1 MQTTPSKS
9 ATSRK
14 KSAIPAVTE
23 AVTKVVARTHIP
35 EGMELE
41 EWQRL
46 LRKQYGERQEFRLE
60 NNGKHPVFSDF
71 SLTNP
76 ESGKTYRLAIRGD
89 KPGDN
94 FCSCPD
100 FGINTLG
107 TCKHIEFTLASLK
120 KLPEGVQQFENGY
133 QPAYSEVYLSYDLKR
148 EVRFRPGSEAPT
160 SLIAL
165 ASRYF
170 NDSGVLRERHLLDL
184 HIFLNALS
192 RWDWHEVRCYDDVM
206 SFIAEHQDAAHR
218 KALVEET
225 LREGIDA
232 PLFDTL
238 LKTQLFPYQRQ
249 GTLFAVS
256 SGRCLLGDDMG
267 LGKTI
272 QAIAAAELMARLFN
286 IQKVLVI
293 SPTSLKHQWKS
304 EIDRFTD
311 RSAAVIE
318 GLTPLRKAL
327 YGTDTFFKLTNYE
340 LVHRDLEMIRAWEPD
355 LIILDEAQRI
365 KNWKTRTAQT
375 VKSLESTFAIVLTGT
390 PLENRIEELHSLME
404 FVDRRQLGPLYRF
417 VHNHRVTDDRGKV
430 VGYRDLE
437 KVRTSLKGVMLR
449 RKKGEVLKQL
459 PSRMDKNFFVPM
471 TPEQMDIHQDYAEI
485 LFKLVAKWRQY
496 RFLCEADQRRLQ
508 MAMACMRMA
517 ADNTWL
523 VDRKSLHGPKL
534 EELEIILQ
542 ELMQEGKEKAVV
554 FSQWH
559 LMTDLVAKVLE
570 ANNIGYVHL
579 NGTVPS
585 RERKGL
591 MTSFRDDPDCR
602 VFLSTD
608 AGGVGLNL
616 QSGSLLINLDI
627 PWNPAVLEQRI
638 ARIHRMGQKKPVRI
652 INFVSQNSIE
662 ERILALLSFK
672 KSLFAG
678 VLDDDGSDV
687 VMMGQSQMEQF
698 MNSVEEATVGLEK
711 GDRPVARM
719 EVEEEVEIEEEEEE
733 ELTSNDEPE
742 EATLTTDEVEKPEP
756 VADAEQKALNDL
768 LAGGARFL
776 MGLSQALAPQKPDH
790 TVDSETKSEQP
801 LESIMQK
808 FIGKDDASGK
818 PCLKIPIPEPEVVNS
833 IVTGLQQ
840 LFRNFSGMK

>member
-1 MQTTPSKS
+1 MQTTNTKTTTKRNKSKL
-9 ATSRK
+9 
-14 KSAIPAVTE
+14 PAVAE
-23 AVTKVVARTHIP
+23 VLTKVARTHIP

-46 LRKQYGERQEFRLE
+46 LRKQYGERQEFKLV

-76 ESGKTYRLAIRGD
+76 ETGKTYRLAIRGD

-100 FGINTLG
+100 FSINTLG
-107 TCKHIEFTLASLK
+107 TCKHVEFTLASLK
-120 KLPEGVQQFENGY
+120 KLPKGAQQFENGY
-133 QPAYSEVYLSYDLKR
+133 QPTYSDIYLSYDLKR
-148 EVRFRPGSEAPT
+148 EIRFRPGVDAPA
-160 SLIAL
+160 AL
-165 ASRYF
+165 LTLANRYF
-170 NDSGVLRERHLLDL
+170 DDSGVLKERHLLDL

-192 RWDWHEVRCYDDVM
+192 RWKWHEVRCYDDVM
-206 SFIAEHQDAAHR
+206 SFIADYQDAAHR
-218 KALVEET
+218 KALVPE
-225 LREGIDA
+225 LLPDGIDS
-232 PLFDTL
+232 PLFDNL
-238 LKTQLFPYQRQ
+238 IKTELFPYQRQ
-249 GTLFAVS
+249 GTLFAVAA
-256 SGRCLLGDDMG
+256 GRCLLGDDMG

-272 QAIAAAELMARLFN
+272 QAIAAAELMARLYS
-286 IQKVLVI
+286 IEKVLVI

-311 RSAAVIE
+311 RSAVVIE
-318 GLTPLRKAL
+318 GMTPLRKSL
-327 YGTDTFFKLTNYE
+327 YDKDSFFKLTNYE
-340 LVHRDLEMIRAWEPD
+340 LVHRDLDLIRAWGPD

-404 FVDRRQLGPLYRF
+404 FVDRHHLGPLYRF
-417 VHNHRVTDDRGKV
+417 VHNHRVTDERGKV
-430 VGYRDLE
+430 IGYRDLE
-437 KVRTSLKGVMLR
+437 KVRTSLKGVMIRR
-449 RKKGEVLKQL
+449 RKSEVLKQL

-471 TPEQMDIHQDYAEI
+471 TPEQMDIHQDYYDI
-485 LFKLVAKWRQY
+485 VVRLVGKWRQY

-508 MAMACMRMA
+508 MAMACMRMVS
-517 ADNTWL
+517 DNTWL
-523 VDRKSLHGPKL
+523 VDKKTLHGPKL

-542 ELMQEGKEKAVV
+542 EMMQEGKEKAVV

-559 LMTDLVAKVLE
+559 LMTNLVAKLLE
-570 ANNIGYVHL
+570 ANGIGYVHL
-579 NGTVPS
+579 NGSVPS

-591 MTSFRDDPDCR
+591 MTTFRDDPNCR

-616 QSGSLLINLDI
+616 QSGSLLVNLDI

-638 ARIHRMGQKKPVRI
+638 SRIHRMGQKKPVRI
-652 INFVSQNSIE
+652 INFISKNSIE

-672 KSLFAG
+672 KSLFSG
-678 VLDDDGSDV
+678 VLDDDGLDV

-698 MNSVEEATVGLEK
+698 MTSVEETTVGLEK
-711 GDRPVARM
+711 
-719 EVEEEVEIEEEEEE
+719 EEKQFDFEECEEEE
-733 ELTSNDEPE
+733 SFDDE
-742 EATLTTDEVEKPEP
+742 EADDD
-756 VADAEQKALNDL
+756 VADENAETSEYSEEIEKLEPDMYSGQKALNDL

-776 MGLSQALAPQKPDH
+776 MGLSQALAPQKPVH
-790 TVDSETKSEQP
+790 TVDRETKTEQP

-808 FIGKDDASGK
+808 FIGKDEASGK
-818 PCLKIPIPEPEVVNS
+818 PCLKIPLPEPEVMNS
-833 IVTGLQQ
+833 IVSGLQQ
-840 LFRNFSGMK
+840 LFRNFSGTK